1 VKTVEDIEKF
11 IGSTIIGIIPQKV
24 RPLPEEGTE
33 SPHAEAYRVLRMNM
47 ELSKKLG
54 GGNTLC
60 LTSGGAGEGKSL
72 TLFNLANICAQA
84 GKKVLVIDSDMRR
97 PTQHKM
103 FKVSNRLGLADVLLE
118 KTTIDQA
125 IIRSALANIDFM
137 PSGKLPSSAHGVLNA
152 RRLRA
157 IIDHVKGA
165 YDYVFFDS
173 PPIMGVSDAAILCSE
188 VDGVLLVIQH
198 RTYPRAVS
206 GRAKMMVDNAGGN
219 LIGVVLNNLNVARDY
234 YYYYNSYYNY
244 SYGTSRDRRPERKEK
259 APLVAEAQGKVN
271 REAGAS

>member
-1 VKTVEDIEKF
+1 
-11 IGSTIIGIIPQKV
+11 
-24 RPLPEEGTE
+24 
-33 SPHAEAYRVLRMNM
+33 M
-47 ELSKKLG
+47 
-54 GGNTLC
+54 C

-72 TLFNLANICAQA
+72 TLFNLACICSQA

-103 FKVSNRLGLADVLLE
+103 FKVSNRLGLADVLLD
-118 KTTIDQA
+118 KVQIDEA
-125 IIRSALANIDFM
+125 ILPSVVSTIDFM
-137 PSGKLPSSAHGVLNA
+137 PSGKLPSVAHGALNA
-152 RRLRA
+152 QRLRA
-157 IIDHVKGA
+157 IIDHVKSK

-206 GRAKMMVDNAGGN
+206 GRAKTMIDNAGGN
-219 LIGVVLNNLNVARDY
+219 LIGVVLNNLNVTRDY

-244 SYGTSRDRRPERKEK
+244 SYGSAKGRRKEK
-259 APLVAEAQGKVN
+259 EAPAVPVGAANPKVSQGT
-271 REAGAS
+271 GATS